1 MKKGARFLL
10 SMLMLCAVSLSAGC
24 PGKQGEL
31 ERDAKA
37 VHRSGMGK
45 RIVTS
50 FYPMYIMTIN
60 VTKGIGEVR
69 VSNLT
74 PPIIGCL
81 HDYSPTTAEM
91 KKLDNADIFVTNG
104 AGMESFLDK
113 VARQNPRIVI
123 VRLAEGI
130 PLLKGAQGENPHV
143 WVSISHAISEVENL
157 KKALIS
163 LDPVHAGAYKQN
175 ADAYISRLAALRS
188 EMVRELAPYRGARII
203 TFHEAFPYF
212 AREFGL
218 IIAAVVE
225 REPGSAPNAREL
237 AESIDSIKKKEV
249 KALFSE
255 PQYPA
260 SAADAIARETGM
272 KIYVLDPA
280 VTGPDD
286 PDAYIRIMGQNLKT
300 LQEALK

>member
-1 MKKGARFLL
+1 
-10 SMLMLCAVSLSAGC
+10 
-24 PGKQGEL
+24 
-31 ERDAKA
+31 
-37 VHRSGMGK
+37 
-45 RIVTS
+45 
-50 FYPMYIMTIN
+50 
-60 VTKGIGEVR
+60 
-69 VSNLT
+69 
-74 PPIIGCL
+74 
-81 HDYSPTTAEM
+81 
-91 KKLDNADIFVTNG
+91 
-104 AGMESFLDK
+104 
-113 VARQNPRIVI
+113 
-123 VRLAEGI
+123 
-130 PLLKGAQGENPHV
+130 
-143 WVSISHAISEVENL
+143 
-157 KKALIS
+157 
-163 LDPVHAGAYKQN
+163 
-175 ADAYISRLAALRS
+175 
-188 EMVRELAPYRGARII
+188 MVRELAPYRGARII

-286 PDAYIRIMGQNLKT
+286 PDAYISIMEQNLKT